1 MPSAFSTA
9 LSGLRAHSAA
19 VEVIANNLANLNTF
33 AYKNSRVEFRDLFY
47 QLIGQSRSGVAS
59 QVGLGVAPITTSRQF
74 AQGTVQN
81 TGGVLDAAIQGDGFF
96 VVKDQDLTLY
106 TRAGNFQLDVAKQ
119 LVTINGEVLQGW
131 VRDLSTGTINTGL
144 PMRDIVLS
152 GSDSLPPAPTS
163 EMTIT
168 ANLSGG
174 ATIGDIFTVPIQVF
188 DSRGESHILTARF
201 TSVAASPSAAAS
213 WEVQM
218 EIPAADVGGAAPVA
232 PSVGPNILVGGP
244 VTIDFNSQGVMINPN
259 APPSTA
265 PYDLIIDMA
274 TVVPPQVFVNG
285 ASPLNATWR
294 LFPAGQPTLT
304 NFASDSAVFD
314 IFQDGTP
321 PAELTSISIVDDGL
335 ISGFY
340 SDGRTLRLAQLALA
354 SFTNPQSLLAL
365 ANNTFVPTSAS
376 GIPING
382 TSNSGGLGSV
392 LGQVLEFSNVD
403 IAQEFTNLLTFQ
415 RGFQANSRVI
425 TTADELNQEALNLK
439 R

>member
-1 MPSAFSTA
+1 
-9 LSGLRAHSAA
+9 
-19 VEVIANNLANLNTF
+19 
-33 AYKNSRVEFRDLFY
+33 
-47 QLIGQSRSGVAS
+47 
-59 QVGLGVAPITTSRQF
+59 
-74 AQGTVQN
+74 
-81 TGGVLDAAIQGDGFF
+81 
-96 VVKDQDLTLY
+96 
-106 TRAGNFQLDVAKQ
+106 
-119 LVTINGEVLQGW
+119 
-131 VRDLSTGTINTGL
+131 
-144 PMRDIVLS
+144 MRDIVLS